1 MIVASEEHLAT
12 ATREARRRLTTP
24 IADPNPARRRRL
36 VDLLQRFLDDKLSLA
51 DLRGLSREQ
60 LYNLAE
66 TGYVRFKHGRVSEA
80 ERIFQA
86 LIVLDHRNAYFHSV
100 MGAIHQKQARPVE
113 AILEYSRALQ
123 LNGKDSASLVNR
135 GEIYLRNRNFRRAAE
150 DFRAVIL
157 VDPVGRNLWAN
168 RARSLVIALKCQI
181 ESQQAVAQRRVATP
195 VVRDRPH
202 K

>member
-1 MIVASEEHLAT
+1 MATEEHLAA
-12 ATREARRRLTTP
+12 ATREARQRLTP
-24 IADPNPARRRRL
+24 IVDPNPARRRRL

-51 DLRGLSREQ
+51 ELRGLSREQ

-66 TGYVRFKHGRVSEA
+66 TGYVKFKHGRVTEA

-123 LNGKDSASLVNR
+123 LNGKDTSSLVNR
-135 GEIYLRNRNFRRAAE
+135 GEIYLRNRNYRRAAE

-157 VDPVGRNLWAN
+157 VDPAGRNLWAN
-168 RARSLVIALKCQI
+168 RARSLVIALKRQI
-181 ESQQAVAQRRVATP
+181 ESQQAVAQRRVSTP
-195 VVRDRPH
+195 VVRRPPN
-202 K
+202 